1 MTKFFLPMLVSS
13 IVIAIAFLQFNVP
26 TTAET
31 SNVNQLD
38 ALSLARSTESN
49 NDLEVAYSYKPKAGQ
64 DENSSVL
71 TATGFSLK
79 LVNATVKGTSTL
91 HDWES
96 EITVME
102 GKGSFQSKN
111 GVLASIK
118 NAEIKVLVRGI
129 KSEKGNKMDNKT
141 YETFQSDK
149 YPFIVYSFDSAE
161 AVTNAAGVVSIETV
175 GNLSMAGASKSI
187 SLLAK
192 GKELP
197 NGDLQLTV
205 SKTIKMTDFSMK
217 PPVMF
222 LGTIKVGD
230 EITIS
235 FDFVLSKEKK

>member
-1 MTKFFLPMLVSS
+1 MTKFFLPALVSS
-13 IVIAIAFLQFNVP
+13 ILIAIAFLQFNVP
-26 TTAET
+26 TKAET
-31 SNVNQLD
+31 SNKNQVD
-38 ALSLARSTESN
+38 ALSLAGF
-49 NDLEVAYSYKPKAGQ
+49 NDFNKHFEFASSYKPKAGQ
-64 DENSSVL
+64 SKKSSVL
-71 TATGFSLK
+71 TATGFSLE

-129 KSEKGNKMDNKT
+129 KSEKGRNMDNKT

-149 YPFIVYSFDSAE
+149 YPFITYSFD
-161 AVTNAAGVVSIETV
+161 NAKVVINDARAVSIEAD
-175 GNLSMAGASKSI
+175 GILSMAGTSKST

-205 SKTIKMTDFSMK
+205 SKTIKMTDFNMK

-230 EITIS
+230 EITVN
-235 FDFVLSKEKK
+235 FDLVLSKD

>member
-1 MTKFFLPMLVSS
+1 MTKFFLPMVVSN
-13 IVIAIAFLQFNVP
+13 IVIAMAFLQFNVP
-26 TTAET
+26 ITAET

-64 DENSSVL
+64 DEKSSVL

-111 GVLASIK
+111 GVLSSIN

-129 KSEKGNKMDNKT
+129 KSEKGRKMDNKT

-149 YPFIVYSFDSAE
+149 YPFIVYSFDNAE
-161 AVTNAAGVVSIETV
+161 VVINDARAVSIETV
-175 GNLSMAGASKSI
+175 GNLSMSGASKSI

-205 SKTIKMTDFSMK
+205 SKTIKMTDFNMK

-230 EITIS
+230 EITVN
-235 FDFVLSKEKK
+235 FDLVLSKD